1 MLKFISLTIIIIL
14 FNIYAIQTQDP
25 CNYENSNGLVTITCV
40 NFQSF
45 DQLNFVNVTDQVRE
59 INLKPSQLTLLDG
72 KLDVYSI
79 DFMDDYQINL
89 ENINGFSFAS
99 NPFVNNKKLTKAIF
113 NLKNSVL
120 DFYDEN
126 GRKIDFT
133 NCDEKNRN
141 EIFISLFDDFD
152 IISLDEGVI
161 YPDEFCPIEFKG
173 VNIETF
179 QMLNLTKSNKLKFMR
194 IPINDSISDLNS
206 TIKSLQII
214 NSNIDLNTDL
224 VYPEVFKKMTIF
236 RVIDSVLT
244 SIGEDFFTYFSK
256 LKIFALEIYNFEEFI
271 NFEPHWLRHLN
282 SEVKVNLSNP
292 NDINRY
298 KDRQMI
304 LELTDLSKTY
314 LYPEKDFCLFR
325 HFPHEKLVFPIIET
339 KQNLECSCTL
349 MWLLKNKSLFSNV
362 DELKTSSVENCLFNK
377 DFDKIVSNCDFNKKI
392 EECKE
397 QREETTDYQTLA
409 TVFIVFAVLLLVSLM
424 VVVVYLLKASKKIDL
439 PSFSFKPKLEK

>member
-1 MLKFISLTIIIIL
+1 MF
-14 FNIYAIQTQDP
+14 
-25 CNYENSNGLVTITCV
+25 
-40 NFQSF
+40 
-45 DQLNFVNVTDQVRE
+45 
-59 INLKPSQLTLLDG
+59 
-72 KLDVYSI
+72 
-79 DFMDDYQINL
+79 
-89 ENINGFSFAS
+89 
-99 NPFVNNKKLTKAIF
+99 KKL
-113 NLKNSVL
+113 
-120 DFYDEN
+120 
-126 GRKIDFT
+126 
-133 NCDEKNRN
+133 
-141 EIFISLFDDFD
+141 
-152 IISLDEGVI
+152 
-161 YPDEFCPIEFKG
+161 
-173 VNIETF
+173 
-179 QMLNLTKSNKLKFMR
+179 
-194 IPINDSISDLNS
+194 
-206 TIKSLQII
+206 
-214 NSNIDLNTDL
+214 
-224 VYPEVFKKMTIF
+224 TIF

-244 SIGEDFFTYFSK
+244 SISEDFFTYFSK

-349 MWLLKNKSLFSNV
+349 MWLLKNKSLFTNI